1 VARLPAV
8 SAFESQKSR
17 ASGIS
22 LASVDVVSLDAVTCV
37 NGFCLSGIVANLAE
51 RLLVT
56 GSVLVKVSVSVHFI
70 KIRVSFKS
78 LLAVCFIKL
87 YLSQCLEKG
96 FQFFFRIINF
106 QKT

>member
-1 VARLPAV
+1 VTELPAI

-37 NGFCLSGIVANLAE
+37 NGFCLSSIVANLAIW
-51 RLLVT
+51 LLRVGSVLVI
-56 GSVLVKVSVSVHFI
+56 GSVLVKVSVRVHFI

-78 LLAVCFIKL
+78 L
-87 YLSQCLEKG
+87 
-96 FQFFFRIINF
+96 
-106 QKT
+106 